1 MITVMNICKRD
12 VVYADR
18 EMTIDVAAKL
28 MRTQHV
34 VMLVVVDS
42 REGRRV
48 PAGLLT
54 GHDIVI
60 GVDALNLDAKVI
72 TVGDLMS
79 TELFT
84 VRESEELPLV
94 VDLMWRNG
102 VRRVPV
108 IGDEGELTGIVSTDD
123 LLDVFAAQMT
133 ELAWGRDQASL
144 VMPQRRWRG

>member
-1 MITVMNICKRD
+1 M
-12 VVYADR
+12 
-18 EMTIDVAAKL
+18 
-28 MRTQHV
+28 
-34 VMLVVVDS
+34 
-42 REGRRV
+42 
-48 PAGLLT
+48 
-54 GHDIVI
+54 I